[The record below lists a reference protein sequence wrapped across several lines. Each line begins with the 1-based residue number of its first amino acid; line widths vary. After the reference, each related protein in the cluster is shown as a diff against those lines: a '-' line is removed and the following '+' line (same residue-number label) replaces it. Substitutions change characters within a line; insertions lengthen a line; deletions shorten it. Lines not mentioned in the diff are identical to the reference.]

1 MIACVKRA
9 WFLLYA
15 ALQFVVLTTIA
26 MHYYADGYRFTGNF
40 LSELGMTT
48 TWWGRPNHTSAV
60 LFSIA
65 LATLGIAFVAFAT
78 SEPRRAARICG
89 TLSGAAFLA
98 VACVPVNL
106 ALDVHNALVV
116 AAFGFL
122 VAYAV
127 CRRSIGYALAVV
139 VYGIVTATS
148 LHDRVTMVVA
158 QKAIAYASMLYIG
171 YVTASSLR
179 R

>member
-1 MIACVKRA
+1 MKRA

-26 MHYYADGYRFTGNF
+26 MHFYADGYRFTGNF

-48 TWWGRPNHTSAV
+48 TWWGRENHTAAL
-60 LFSIA
+60 LFSLA
-65 LATLGIAFVAFAT
+65 LGTLGVAFIAFAT
-78 SEPRRAARICG
+78 TETGRAARICG

-106 ALDVHNALVV
+106 AMDVHNTLVV
-116 AAFGFL
+116 AAFAFL
-122 VAYAV
+122 LGYAV
-127 CRRSIGYALAVV
+127 ARRSIGYALAVV

-148 LHDRVTMVVA
+148 LHDRYTLVVA

-171 YVTASSLR
+171 YVTVGSLR